1 MVAPRPRQSI
11 AALISSLEKRKFATL
26 ISFVGM
32 YAARLLGG
40 GGALGSKSPR
50 ERGDQAGMYAPSQPC
65 EETNTRMHRTRSR
78 PIE

>member
-1 MVAPRPRQSI
+1 MLAPRPRQSI

-32 YAARLLGG
+32 YAARLL